1 MRDVSRAAF
10 VFLLVLGTCLA
21 IGCSDNGTGPDNN
34 PPPSTGKHLWSKGFG
49 DGSHQAAEA
58 VAVDASGNVIVTGNF
73 EGTVDFGGGALTSA
87 GSGDIFV
94 AKFGSDGAH
103 LWSKCFGDGSIKIAY
118 AVVDDASGNVIVTGY
133 IEDTVDFGGGALT
146 SAGGWDIFV
155 AKFGSEGAHLWSK
168 RFGDGSDQAAE
179 AVAVDASGNAMVT
192 GYFDGTVDFGGG
204 ALTSAGSFDIFVAKF
219 GR

>member
-34 PPPSTGKHLWSKGFG
+34 PPPSTGKHLWSK
-49 DGSHQAAEA
+49 
-58 VAVDASGNVIVTGNF
+58 
-73 EGTVDFGGGALTSA
+73 
-87 GSGDIFV
+87 
-94 AKFGSDGAH
+94 
-103 LWSKCFGDGSIKIAY
+103 CFGDGSIQIAY

>member
-73 EGTVDFGGGALTSA
+73 EGTVDFGGGALTST
-87 GSGDIFV
+87 GSRDIFV

-103 LWSKCFGDGSIKIAY
+103 LWSKSFGAGDDQITQ
-118 AVVDDASGNVIVTGY
+118 AVTVDASGNVIVTGWFY
-133 IEDTVDFGGGALT
+133 
-146 SAGGWDIFV
+146 
-155 AKFGSEGAHLWSK
+155 
-168 RFGDGSDQAAE
+168 
-179 AVAVDASGNAMVT
+179 
-192 GYFDGTVDFGGG
+192 GTVDFGGG

>member
-1 MRDVSRAAF
+1 

-49 DGSHQAAEA
+49 DENYQ
-58 VAVDASGNVIVTGNF
+58 
-73 EGTVDFGGGALTSA
+73 GA
-87 GSGDIFV
+87 G
-94 AKFGSDGAH
+94 
-103 LWSKCFGDGSIKIAY
+103 
-118 AVVDDASGNVIVTGY
+118 
-133 IEDTVDFGGGALT
+133 
-146 SAGGWDIFV
+146 
-155 AKFGSEGAHLWSK
+155 
-168 RFGDGSDQAAE
+168 